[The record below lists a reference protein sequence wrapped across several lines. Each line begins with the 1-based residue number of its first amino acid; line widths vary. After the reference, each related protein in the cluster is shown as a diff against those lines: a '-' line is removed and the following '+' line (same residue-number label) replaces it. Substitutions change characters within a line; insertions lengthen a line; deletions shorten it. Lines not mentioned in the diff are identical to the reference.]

1 MVWITK
7 KLGENKFLNINDKTG
22 EERILI
28 KDQKFREAEARG
40 DFLQPVGKDKK
51 RFLEK
56 YKDRWKK
63 DASGNII
70 EREIKKDTLP
80 TELAEERTNFEER
93 FKKRG
98 KKYF

>member
-51 RFLEK
+51 RFLENDISK
-56 YKDRWKK
+56 
-63 DASGNII
+63 GITQN
-70 EREIKKDTLP
+70 P
-80 TELAEERTNFEER
+80 
-93 FKKRG
+93 
-98 KKYF
+98 